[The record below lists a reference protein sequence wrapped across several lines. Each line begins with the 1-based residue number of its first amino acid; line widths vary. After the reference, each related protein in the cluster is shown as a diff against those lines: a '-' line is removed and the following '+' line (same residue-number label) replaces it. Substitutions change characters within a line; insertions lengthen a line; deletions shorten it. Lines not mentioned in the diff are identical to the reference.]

1 MTIEATLSQ
10 DEFIRLAIWR
20 HFNRRWFFF
29 YALTAALTT
38 AYTVVFGATY
48 WLLVIVWIP
57 FALYILLGIFEAI
70 RDSRQADNPILLKT
84 KYKFD
89 GKGVSISNAQGDSQ
103 LIWEQFISW
112 RYIAQCYVLL
122 LTGGL
127 MIVIP
132 KSALSTTKV
141 TKLESMLKQYVGV

>member
-29 YALTAALTT
+29 YAITAAVVTT
-38 AYTVVFGATY
+38 YTTMFGATY
-48 WLLVIVWIP
+48 WLLLVVWLP
-57 FALYILLGIFEAI
+57 FALYILLGIIEAI
-70 RDSRQADNPILLKT
+70 RDSRQVDNPILLTT
-84 KYKFD
+84 KYKFS
-89 GKGVSISNAQGDSQ
+89 GNGVSMSNAQGESD
-103 LIWEQFISW
+103 LTWEQFVSW

-141 TKLESMLKQYVGV
+141 TNLESMLKQYVG